1 MKKKF
6 VRFSVLISIF
16 CVLLHQG
23 HTQTW
28 GDYTLIAAHSSTTA
42 KLINMSGGTY
52 KTWSL
57 TGTTGYSCFLTPDRC
72 LIRIVGGQGPSP
84 GSKIEKVNWD
94 GQVVWSFAIA
104 AHHDICYMPNG
115 NVLVTVLTN
124 ATSSELTQY
133 GFTGITSVLKYDKVV
148 EVDGANGQVVWEW
161 RFIDH
166 TVQNSN
172 SSLSNYGIP
181 SATPWKFD
189 LTKPG
194 TGGYSDWQHL
204 NGIDYNPHR
213 DQIVISCKHLRE
225 IFVIDH
231 STTTAEARTGS
242 GGLSGKGGDFLYR
255 WGNPSNYGQT
265 GSTFGIIHDAAWG
278 LGENY
283 EAQNEDVG
291 AANYHAYANMISVWS
306 NTNIAGMC
314 IVPPYIE
321 NSYLFAYTPGTSYLP
336 TTYFKKL
343 SLVGN
348 STNEGGNHMLPN
360 GNMLLYAGVSASTAF
375 EKDPNGTTVWS
386 SNSAG
391 NCSKV
396 KRYSAAYVNG
406 DYATIC
412 ENVPIGD
419 IDTNNQNVGIE
430 EISPENIKFKNPVY
444 CNEVVQL
451 IGLDT
456 DQLNTFQL
464 FDISGRLIFK
474 QKNSNTYLQIPF
486 CKTGLYLLRINNQT
500 YKIHIFE

>member
-1 MKKKF
+1 
-6 VRFSVLISIF
+6 
-16 CVLLHQG
+16 
-23 HTQTW
+23 
-28 GDYTLIAAHSSTTA
+28 
-42 KLINMSGGTY
+42 
-52 KTWSL
+52 
-57 TGTTGYSCFLTPDRC
+57 
-72 LIRIVGGQGPSP
+72 
-84 GSKIEKVNWD
+84 
-94 GQVVWSFAIA
+94 
-104 AHHDICYMPNG
+104 
-115 NVLVTVLTN
+115 
-124 ATSSELTQY
+124 
-133 GFTGITSVLKYDKVV
+133 
-148 EVDGANGQVVWEW
+148 
-161 RFIDH
+161 
-166 TVQNSN
+166 
-172 SSLSNYGIP
+172 
-181 SATPWKFD
+181 
-189 LTKPG
+189 
-194 TGGYSDWQHL
+194 
-204 NGIDYNPHR
+204 
-213 DQIVISCKHLRE
+213 
-225 IFVIDH
+225 
-231 STTTAEARTGS
+231 
-242 GGLSGKGGDFLYR
+242 
-255 WGNPSNYGQT
+255 
-265 GSTFGIIHDAAWG
+265 
-278 LGENY
+278 
-283 EAQNEDVG
+283 
-291 AANYHAYANMISVWS
+291 
-306 NTNIAGMC
+306 MC

-343 SLVGN
+343 SLLGN